1 MKAIYD
7 TAAHLI
13 TRMAFEEGA
22 RKELQ
27 EVSIKISKGFPR
39 SGTSLASM
47 ESLSRPLVWTLA
59 YSSFSF
65 NHHGVL

>member
-1 MKAIYD
+1 MA
-7 TAAHLI
+7 THLI
-13 TRMAFEEGA
+13 TGMAFEDGSE
-22 RKELQ
+22 KELQ
-27 EVSIKISKGFPR
+27 KVGRKVSKRFTL

>member
-1 MKAIYD
+1 MA
-7 TAAHLI
+7 THLI
-13 TRMAFEEGA
+13 TGMAFEDGSE
-22 RKELQ
+22 KELQ
-27 EVSIKISKGFPR
+27 KVGRKVSKRFTL

-65 NHHGVL
+65 NHH